1 MHKLVARS
9 LGPYLEV
16 LSKVSYTLLNHSMTY
31 YVRADFEMRG
41 SLHILSRSIN

>member
-16 LSKVSYTLLNHSMTY
+16 LSNVSYTLSSHSKTY
-31 YVRADFEMRG
+31 YVRADFEMGG
-41 SLHILSRSIN
+41 SLHIFLGP